1 MNFILANKVII
12 EDPTPEM
19 LAYCKSTLTF
29 ANPDYLKK
37 EAMGK
42 WTGNTQREIVLYE
55 RAGNRLYMPFGE
67 CQKVYKRFKTSIT
80 RVDVRIC
87 PLRAREY
94 DSHINLYGYQQNAVE
109 AVLRA
114 KNGILVA
121 PCGSGKT
128 QMGLEAVAR
137 IGGKTLWVA
146 HTTDLL
152 TQSMNRAKQCFGL
165 PASEYGTITAGKV
178 NVGNTLTFATVQ
190 TASNIDLSQ
199 YRDEWDCIV
208 VDECF
213 PKGTKIHTPKG
224 EKELQN
230 LCVGDIITS
239 YNRHT
244 KKIENKPV
252 VNIMKHK
259 AHDIVCIKLKSGQI
273 VFCTKNHPFFVRD
286 KGWVSAENL
295 RGNDYVMQLL
305 RKSDRRN
312 KALENGL
319 LSEQTAGMGIL
330 LQGMRTK
337 RNCRKKQKELD
348 RRAQSSLFGNDEQ
361 EQQKTFARNIREN
374 EVKQSDEKIGNA
386 KKSVRT
392 IKGNRTSPQDT
403 MWEWGGV
410 DCSSTNIDVR
420 IGKNAGSICGISDT
434 NKNAKRKRLSSL
446 LQGRYRYAE
455 FDDSDRSR
463 RYEPLCDRT
472 PKSRQKENSFF
483 DWVGV
488 ESVTFQEH
496 TSDGTFNGVC
506 PDGYVYNIE
515 VADNNN
521 YFANGIL
528 VHNCHKAV
536 GSPTRM
542 MMFYK
547 VLSALSARFKLG
559 LTATPYRAD
568 GLERCMFALLGDV
581 IHEVPQSAVAGNT
594 VPVRVK
600 FVDTGYK
607 PDVDKIT
614 DGDGTLNYAKL
625 IGDITENKDRN
636 AVIVG
641 EIQRAAQNGGVLVLS
656 DRLQHLDVM
665 EKRLCAVLPY
675 RTARLGIASTKAEKE
690 RRARILT
697 DLNNGALNV
706 VFATY
711 KLAKEG
717 LDVPNLRT
725 VVLSCPVKDKTTVI
739 QSAGRVA
746 RKADGKEYGTVI
758 DFSDA
763 FGLLRGYEKK
773 RRGYYKKKS
782 YTFL

>member
-1 MNFILANKVII
+1 MNFYLSNKVII
-12 EDPTPEM
+12 EDYPPEM
-19 LAYCKSTLTF
+19 LAYCKITLSF
-29 ANPDYLKK
+29 LNPDYIKREEK
-37 EAMGK
+37 GK
-42 WTGNTQREIVLYE
+42 WTGNTQREIVLFE
-55 RAGNRLYMPFGE
+55 RAGNRLYLPFGT
-67 CQKVYKRFKTSIT
+67 CKDVYLRFKKDIT
-80 RVDVRIC
+80 RFESLIC

-94 DSHINLYGYQQNAVE
+94 GSRINLYGYQQNAVE

-137 IGGKTLWVA
+137 IGGKTLWLT

-178 NVGNTLTFATVQ
+178 SVGNTITFATVQ

-208 VDECF
+208 VDEC
-213 PKGTKIHTPKG
+213 
-224 EKELQN
+224 
-230 LCVGDIITS
+230 
-239 YNRHT
+239 
-244 KKIENKPV
+244 
-252 VNIMKHK
+252 HK
-259 AHDIVCIKLKSGQI
+259 C
-273 VFCTKNHPFFVRD
+273 
-286 KGWVSAENL
+286 
-295 RGNDYVMQLL
+295 
-305 RKSDRRN
+305 
-312 KALENGL
+312 
-319 LSEQTAGMGIL
+319 
-330 LQGMRTK
+330 
-337 RNCRKKQKELD
+337 
-348 RRAQSSLFGNDEQ
+348 
-361 EQQKTFARNIREN
+361 
-374 EVKQSDEKIGNA
+374 
-386 KKSVRT
+386 
-392 IKGNRTSPQDT
+392 
-403 MWEWGGV
+403 
-410 DCSSTNIDVR
+410 
-420 IGKNAGSICGISDT
+420 
-434 NKNAKRKRLSSL
+434 
-446 LQGRYRYAE
+446 
-455 FDDSDRSR
+455 
-463 RYEPLCDRT
+463 
-472 PKSRQKENSFF
+472 
-483 DWVGV
+483 
-488 ESVTFQEH
+488 
-496 TSDGTFNGVC
+496 
-506 PDGYVYNIE
+506 
-515 VADNNN
+515 
-521 YFANGIL
+521 
-528 VHNCHKAV
+528 V
-536 GSPTRM
+536 GSPTQM
-542 MMFYK
+542 MMFYR

-600 FVDTGYK
+600 FVNTGYT
-607 PDVDKIT
+607 PDIDDIT

-625 IGDITENKDRN
+625 ISDITENKDRN

-725 VVLSCPVKDKTTVI
+725 VVFATPQKDKTTVI

-746 RKADGKEYGTVI
+746 RKADGKDFGTVI
-758 DFSDA
+758 DFSDN
-763 FGLLRGYEKK
+763 FGLLYSYERK
-773 RRGYYKKKS
+773 RKNFYKKFG
-782 YTFL
+782 YIY

>member
-12 EDPTPEM
+12 ENPTHEM
-19 LAYCKSTLTF
+19 LAYCKSTLSF
-29 ANPDYLKK
+29 PNPDYLKK

-42 WTGNTQREIVLYE
+42 WTGNTQREIVLFE
-55 RAGNRLYMPFGE
+55 RAGNRLYIPFGE
-67 CQKVYKRFKTSIT
+67 CKKIYKAFKNDIT

-87 PLRAREY
+87 PIRARKY
-94 DSHINLYGYQQNAVE
+94 DSRINLYDYQENAVE

-137 IGGKTLWVA
+137 IGGKTLWLT

-165 PASEYGTITAGKV
+165 HASEYGTITAGKV

-213 PKGTKIHTPKG
+213 PKGTKITTPKG

-230 LCVGDIITS
+230 LRIGDIITS

-244 KKIENKPV
+244 KNIENKPI

-259 AHDIVCIKLKSGQI
+259 AHDIVCIRLKNGEQI
-273 VFCTKNHPFFVRD
+273 FCTKNHPVFVKN

-295 RGNDYVMQLL
+295 RGDDYVMQLL
-305 RKSDRRN
+305 WERNRRD
-312 KALENGL
+312 KIVENSL
-319 LSEQTAGMGIL
+319 LSKQKARLGVL
-330 LQGMRTK
+330 LQRMCTK
-337 RNCRKKQKELD
+337 RNCSKEQAELD
-348 RRAQSSLFGNDEQ
+348 RRTQKSLFGNDEQ
-361 EQQKTFARNIREN
+361 KQQKTFAKNITEN
-374 EVKQSDEKIGNA
+374 EIKQSNEKIGNER
-386 KKSVRT
+386 KSIKT
-392 IKGNRTSPQDT
+392 IKRNWTSPKDT
-403 MWEWGGV
+403 MRKRNGIE
-410 DCSSTNIDVR
+410 CSSTNIDVG
-420 IGKNAGSICGISDT
+420 ISKNTGSVCGISYTDQ
-434 NKNAKRKRLSSL
+434 NEKRKRLSTV
-446 LQGRYRYAE
+446 LQSRYCYSK
-455 FDDSDRSR
+455 FNDSNRSR
-463 RYEPLCDRT
+463 WGEPFLNRT
-472 PKSRQKENSFF
+472 PKSRQKENRTFE
-483 DWVGV
+483 WVGV
-488 ESVTFQEH
+488 ESVTFQKQ

-506 PDGYVYNIE
+506 SDGYVYNIE

-536 GSPTRM
+536 GTPTRM

-547 VLSALSARFKLG
+547 VLSALSARYKIG

-568 GLERCMFALLGDV
+568 GLERCMFALIGG
-581 IHEVPQSAVAGNT
+581 IAYEIPKEAVAGT
-594 VPVRVK
+594 TCPVKVK
-600 FVDTGYK
+600 FVDTNFT
-607 PDVDKIT
+607 PDLDAIL
-614 DGDGTLNYAKL
+614 DGDGTLIYSALVEEITKDEERNGILADSIITAAKD
-625 IGDITENKDRN
+625 G
-636 AVIVG
+636 A
-641 EIQRAAQNGGVLVLS
+641 VLVLS
-656 DRLQHLDVM
+656 DRLAHLDVLQ
-665 EKRLCAVLPY
+665 ELTANSVKGS
-675 RTARLGIASTKAEKE
+675 ARLGIASTKAEKE
-690 RRARILT
+690 RRNRLLGE
-697 DLNNGALNV
+697 LNDGRLNV
-706 VFATY
+706 IFATY

-717 LDVPNLRT
+717 LDVPNLRA
-725 VVLSCPVKDKTTVI
+725 VVFATPQKDKATVI

-758 DFSDA
+758 DFSDN
-763 FGLLRGYEKK
+763 FGMLRGYEKK
-773 RRGYYKKKS
+773 RRNFYRKLGYIY
-782 YTFL
+782 

>member
-1 MNFILANKVII
+1 MKFILANKVII
-12 EDPTPEM
+12 EDPIPEV

-37 EAMGK
+37 EAMEK

-55 RAGNRLYMPFGE
+55 RAGNRLYIPFGE
-67 CQKVYKRFKTSIT
+67 CQKVYRRFKNDIT
-80 RVDVRIC
+80 RLDVRIC

-94 DSHINLYGYQQNAVE
+94 GSRINLYGYQQNAVE

-137 IGGKTLWVA
+137 IGGKTLWLT

-199 YRDEWDCIV
+199 YRDEWDCVI
-208 VDECF
+208 VDEC
-213 PKGTKIHTPKG
+213 
-224 EKELQN
+224 
-230 LCVGDIITS
+230 
-239 YNRHT
+239 
-244 KKIENKPV
+244 
-252 VNIMKHK
+252 HK
-259 AHDIVCIKLKSGQI
+259 C
-273 VFCTKNHPFFVRD
+273 
-286 KGWVSAENL
+286 
-295 RGNDYVMQLL
+295 
-305 RKSDRRN
+305 
-312 KALENGL
+312 
-319 LSEQTAGMGIL
+319 
-330 LQGMRTK
+330 
-337 RNCRKKQKELD
+337 
-348 RRAQSSLFGNDEQ
+348 
-361 EQQKTFARNIREN
+361 
-374 EVKQSDEKIGNA
+374 
-386 KKSVRT
+386 
-392 IKGNRTSPQDT
+392 
-403 MWEWGGV
+403 
-410 DCSSTNIDVR
+410 
-420 IGKNAGSICGISDT
+420 
-434 NKNAKRKRLSSL
+434 
-446 LQGRYRYAE
+446 
-455 FDDSDRSR
+455 
-463 RYEPLCDRT
+463 
-472 PKSRQKENSFF
+472 
-483 DWVGV
+483 
-488 ESVTFQEH
+488 
-496 TSDGTFNGVC
+496 
-506 PDGYVYNIE
+506 
-515 VADNNN
+515 
-521 YFANGIL
+521 
-528 VHNCHKAV
+528 V

-547 VLSALSARFKLG
+547 VISALSARYKIG

-600 FVDTGYK
+600 FVNTGYT
-607 PDVDKIT
+607 PDIDDIT

-625 IGDITENKDRN
+625 ISDITENKDRN

-641 EIQRAAQNGGVLVLS
+641 DIQRAAQNGGVLVLS
-656 DRLQHLDVM
+656 DRLQHLDAL
-665 EKRLCAVLPY
+665 EKVVRGSGQ

-725 VVLSCPVKDKTTVI
+725 VIFATPQKDKTTVI

-746 RKADGKEYGTVI
+746 RKAEGKEYGTVI
-758 DFSDA
+758 DFSDD
-763 FGLLRGYEKK
+763 FGLLYGYEKK
-773 RRGYYKKKS
+773 RRGYYKKNF
-782 YTFL
+782 YDFLSKND

>member
-1 MNFILANKVII
+1 MNFYLRNKVII
-12 EDPTPEM
+12 EDYTPEM
-19 LAYCKSTLTF
+19 LAYCKSTLSF
-29 ANPDYLKK
+29 PNPDYLKREEK
-37 EAMGK
+37 GK
-42 WTGNTQREIVLYE
+42 WTGNTQREIVLFE
-55 RAGNRLYMPFGE
+55 RAGNRLYLPFGT
-67 CQKVYKRFKTSIT
+67 CKNIYLRFKKDIT
-80 RVDVRIC
+80 RVNVRIC
-87 PLRAREY
+87 PLRARKY

-137 IGGKTLWVA
+137 IGGKTLWLT

-199 YRDEWDCIV
+199 YRDEWDCVV
-208 VDECF
+208 VDEC
-213 PKGTKIHTPKG
+213 
-224 EKELQN
+224 
-230 LCVGDIITS
+230 
-239 YNRHT
+239 
-244 KKIENKPV
+244 
-252 VNIMKHK
+252 HK
-259 AHDIVCIKLKSGQI
+259 C
-273 VFCTKNHPFFVRD
+273 
-286 KGWVSAENL
+286 
-295 RGNDYVMQLL
+295 
-305 RKSDRRN
+305 
-312 KALENGL
+312 
-319 LSEQTAGMGIL
+319 
-330 LQGMRTK
+330 
-337 RNCRKKQKELD
+337 
-348 RRAQSSLFGNDEQ
+348 
-361 EQQKTFARNIREN
+361 
-374 EVKQSDEKIGNA
+374 
-386 KKSVRT
+386 
-392 IKGNRTSPQDT
+392 
-403 MWEWGGV
+403 
-410 DCSSTNIDVR
+410 
-420 IGKNAGSICGISDT
+420 
-434 NKNAKRKRLSSL
+434 
-446 LQGRYRYAE
+446 
-455 FDDSDRSR
+455 
-463 RYEPLCDRT
+463 
-472 PKSRQKENSFF
+472 
-483 DWVGV
+483 
-488 ESVTFQEH
+488 
-496 TSDGTFNGVC
+496 
-506 PDGYVYNIE
+506 
-515 VADNNN
+515 
-521 YFANGIL
+521 
-528 VHNCHKAV
+528 V

-542 MMFYK
+542 MQFYK

-600 FVDTGYK
+600 FVNTGYT
-607 PDVDKIT
+607 PDIDDIT

-625 IGDITENKDRN
+625 ISDITENKDRN

-641 EIQRAAQNGGVLVLS
+641 EIQRAAQNGAVLVLS

-665 EKRLCAVLPY
+665 EKQLCAVFPY
-675 RTARLGIASTKAEKE
+675 CAARLGIASTKAEKE
-690 RRARILT
+690 RRTRILT

-725 VVLSCPVKDKTTVI
+725 VVFATPQKDKTTVV

-758 DFSDA
+758 DFSDD

-773 RRGYYKKKS
+773 RRGYYKKNS